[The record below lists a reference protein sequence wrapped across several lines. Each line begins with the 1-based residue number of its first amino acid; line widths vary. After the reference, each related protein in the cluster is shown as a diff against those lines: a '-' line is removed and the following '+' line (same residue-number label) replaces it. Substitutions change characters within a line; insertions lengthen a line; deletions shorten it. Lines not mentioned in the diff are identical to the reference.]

1 MIKTI
6 EILKK
11 SHIALIKKEKSVMSA
26 INETEVHNPL
36 SLLNICSKAL
46 EGSYGPLIQ
55 TLGIVFFV
63 LIFNFFIKALLIKL
77 RTRFGNQHKVWA
89 LSFVSALHK
98 PLSYFVWFVA
108 ALCALDTVISS
119 LFTFHLANIHLILSI
134 GAILSFGWFL
144 LRLNNELVHYMMEM
158 SQSQKISLTPSKL
171 DLIGKIATISVI
183 FVTIFLLMD
192 VTGRNMQTLI
202 AFGGIGG
209 LALAF
214 ASQQVVSNFFGGLMI
229 YITQPFTIGEWVNLP
244 ERQIEG
250 HIEEIGWYLTR
261 IRSFD
266 KRPIYVPNS
275 VFTQTIV
282 ITPSRMSHERFHYTI
297 GLRYRDIK
305 VVKPIIDNIK
315 LMLLKHPSVD
325 HQLST
330 DVFFKN
336 FGASALD
343 IEISAYVSITANA
356 RFPAVRQDI
365 LLKIADIVSQEGAE
379 IATPTNIVE
388 LHGGLMMKQHPELVP
403 ATQTT

>member
-1 MIKTI
+1 M
-6 EILKK
+6 
-11 SHIALIKKEKSVMSA
+11 
-26 INETEVHNPL
+26 NEEPYNPL
-36 SLLNICSKAL
+36 SFFHICSKAL
-46 EGSYGPLIQ
+46 EGNYGPLIQ
-55 TLGIVFFV
+55 ILGIVFFV
-63 LIFNFFIKALLIKL
+63 LIFNFFIRALLINLKM
-77 RTRFGNQHKVWA
+77 RFGNQHKIWA

-98 PLSYFVWFVA
+98 PLFYFVWFVA
-108 ALCALDTVISS
+108 SLCAIDTVISS
-119 LFTFHLANIHLILSI
+119 VFTFHLANIHLILSI
-134 GAILSFGWFL
+134 GAVLAFGWFL
-144 LRLNNELVHYMMEM
+144 LRWNAQVVHYMMEM
-158 SQSQKISLTPSKL
+158 SQSHQISLTPSKL
-171 DLIGKIATISVI
+171 DLIGKVATISVI

-261 IRSFD
+261 IRNFD

-275 VFTQTIV
+275 IFTQTIV
-282 ITPSRMSHERFHYTI
+282 ITPSRMSHERFHDTI

-305 VVKPIIDNIK
+305 VIKPIIDNIK
-315 LMLLKHPSVD
+315 LMLIKHPAID
-325 HQLST
+325 HQLNVE
-330 DVFFKN
+330 VFFKN
-336 FGASALD
+336 FGPSALD
-343 IEISAYVSITANA
+343 VEISAYVSLTADA

-365 LLKIADIVSQEGAE
+365 LLKIADIIMQEGAE

-388 LHGGLMMKQHPELVP
+388 FHGGLMMKPHPELGR
-403 ATQTT
+403 AT